1 MSQVEEKAA
10 RFRQHLQHPA
20 IRDVRNVGL
29 LMAVELD
36 DFDKVQRVIKYC
48 LEQGLITD
56 WFLFN
61 DRSLR
66 IAPPLIIN
74 NSHKLTGLV
83 KLSWKALIYLKIKG
97 ALTLH

>member
-1 MSQVEEKAA
+1 
-10 RFRQHLQHPA
+10 
-20 IRDVRNVGL
+20 
-29 LMAVELD
+29 MAVELD

-48 LEQGLITD
+48 LGQGLITD

-74 NSHKLTGLV
+74 NSEIDWACKIILEGLD
-83 KLSWKALIYLKIKG
+83 LLKD
-97 ALTLH
+97 